1 MRKGITALLL
11 TGTMVFTLA
20 GCGSSAST
28 NSNSSEAA
36 SSAAASSTS
45 SAAAESTSEDTSS
58 TSASESVTA
67 ASTTS
72 ASAANK
78 DVKMSLEEI
87 TAAVGKTDV
96 SGLTIG
102 FSSKDNSDQF
112 VKQIAD
118 AAQAEADALG
128 IKLIMDDASGDVNK
142 QISDVETLIAQN
154 VDAIICIP
162 QSVEGSAPVVSM
174 CNDAGIPIVI
184 DNGDISDKNYS
195 AFVGCTDQESGEIL
209 GQWFVDNLD
218 EGSNVCIIEGPMGQS
233 GQVGRYAGFE
243 EVGLL
248 DKFNVL
254 ATQTANWKRDE
265 AMSLAED
272 WITTYGDKLDAI
284 ICENDDMAIG
294 ALSACQAAGRDDI
307 IIGGVDGLDEAV
319 QEVAKGGQYKISVL
333 QDSNGQGKYGVD
345 VAVLLAKGQDA
356 PYDTRIPF
364 QPITADNVQAYLDGG
379 VEAIAN

>member
-1 MRKGITALLL
+1 
-11 TGTMVFTLA
+11 
-20 GCGSSAST
+20 
-28 NSNSSEAA
+28 
-36 SSAAASSTS
+36 
-45 SAAAESTSEDTSS
+45 
-58 TSASESVTA
+58 
-67 ASTTS
+67 
-72 ASAANK
+72 
-78 DVKMSLEEI
+78 
-87 TAAVGKTDV
+87 
-96 SGLTIG
+96 
-102 FSSKDNSDQF
+102 
-112 VKQIAD
+112 
-118 AAQAEADALG
+118 
-128 IKLIMDDASGDVNK
+128 
-142 QISDVETLIAQN
+142 
-154 VDAIICIP
+154 
-162 QSVEGSAPVVSM
+162 
-174 CNDAGIPIVI
+174 
-184 DNGDISDKNYS
+184 
-195 AFVGCTDQESGEIL
+195 
-209 GQWFVDNLD
+209 
-218 EGSNVCIIEGPMGQS
+218 VCIIEGPMGQS